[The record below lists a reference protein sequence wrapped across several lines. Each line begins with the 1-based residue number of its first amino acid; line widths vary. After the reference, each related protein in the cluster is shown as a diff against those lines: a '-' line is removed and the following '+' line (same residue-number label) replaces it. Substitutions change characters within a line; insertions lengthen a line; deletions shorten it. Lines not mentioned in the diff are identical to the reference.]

1 MFSLSFFS
9 ERQKNTIM
17 YICILQENR
26 MKASKSFA
34 FLISN
39 PGNDF
44 TTLYNKVTVITT
56 SLHCFT
62 ETLC

>member
-1 MFSLSFFS
+1 
-9 ERQKNTIM
+9 M

-39 PGNDF
+39 PGCDF